1 MLQSYSNQNS
11 MIGTQ
16 KYTQRL
22 MEQNREPEM
31 SPHLHAQLIY
41 NKGGKNIKWGKRVS
55 FIHAIEKVGQ
65 LHAKELN

>member
-1 MLQSYSNQNS
+1 
-11 MIGTQ
+11 
-16 KYTQRL
+16 

-41 NKGGKNIKWGKRVS
+41 NKEGKNIKWEKRAS
-55 FIHAIEKVGQ
+55 FINAIGKVGQ

>member
-1 MLQSYSNQNS
+1 
-11 MIGTQ
+11 
-16 KYTQRL
+16 

-41 NKGGKNIKWGKRVS
+41 KKGGKNIKWGKRVS